1 MMAKN
6 GVAPLK
12 RLTLPKLE
20 MIAAVV
26 ASRVEKF
33 VVDALKLYNAPIYFW
48 GDNQVALHWLWSTIG
63 NGCKVPALAAE
74 YSLSVFM

>member
-20 MIAAVV
+20 LIAFVV
-26 ASRVEKF
+26 ASRENKF
-33 VVDALKLYNAPIYFW
+33 VVDALKL
-48 GDNQVALHWLWSTIG
+48 
-63 NGCKVPALAAE
+63 
-74 YSLSVFM
+74 